1 MLTLA
6 LLPPIDDWVY
16 IVVYTIYAITI
27 LGTIV
32 IIITENR
39 NPVKSLAWVL
49 VLAFLPIVGLVFY
62 IFFGQ
67 NFKAKRMVSRRIKRK
82 LRKRDYHSIVN
93 IDSLPLSEE
102 SKQEI
107 RLCHSLC
114 SVPYYS
120 GSHVKIFTSGEDK
133 FKHYLQDLEIAQEY
147 IHIQYY
153 IFEDDKLG
161 NRVKEV
167 LLRCARR
174 GIQIRILYDDVG
186 CWSVKKRFFKE
197 MQDAGIAVRPFL
209 EITFP
214 QLASRINYRN
224 HRKITVIDG
233 KIGYIGGMNIADRY
247 VEGTK
252 WGTWRD
258 THLRIEGPA
267 VRGLQLLFAVDWS
280 YECKEVL
287 SDSRFFPPVADK
299 GKSGIQIAPG
309 GPIGEWSNIAM
320 LFLKA
325 ITNAKKN
332 VYIQTP
338 YFLPTEGLNQALQT
352 AALGG
357 VDVRLML
364 PKRSDTRSANMASH
378 SFIDEMVKAGVKVY
392 LYKPG
397 FLHSKL
403 VVSDDAL
410 TSIGSA
416 NMDFRSFEHNFEINA
431 FVYQKEFALQM
442 KRIFTHDMH
451 HCERLIPSRWLK
463 RPLKQRMAE
472 SFMRLFSPLL

>member
-107 RLCHSLC
+107 RLCHSLF

-120 GSHVKIFTSGEDK
+120 GSHVKIFTSGVDK

-338 YFLPTEGLNQALQT
+338 YFLPTESLVKALQT
-352 AALGG
+352 AALAK
-357 VDVRLML
+357 VDVRLMI
-364 PKRSDTRSANMASH
+364 PERSDSTVLRFASF
-378 SFIDEMVKAGVKVY
+378 SYITEMLRAGVKVY
-392 LYKPG
+392 FYQPG
-397 FLHSKL
+397 ILHSKTIII
-403 VVSDDAL
+403 DDEL
-410 TSIGSA
+410 CSVGST
-416 NMDFRSFEHNFEINA
+416 NFDFRSFEHNFEANA
-431 FVYQKEFALQM
+431 FIYDREVNSEM
-442 KRIFTHDMH
+442 KRIFLEDQQQCRRIIQHYWRH
-451 HCERLIPSRWLK
+451 
-463 RPLKQRMAE
+463 RPLYQKGIE
-472 SFMRLFSPLL
+472 SIMRLLSPVL